1 MKKYIEEDKMIR
13 YTKEDFLDY
22 AEAFGD
28 NSLTYD
34 EMTEAR
40 HEAWINYIK
49 HWTLGE
55 LQVFFGFTHKNSWDG
70 KEIFMKTDEEFKK
83 WKEEND

>member
-1 MKKYIEEDKMIR
+1 MIR

-28 NSLTYD
+28 NNLTYD
-34 EMTEAR
+34 EISEVR

-55 LQVFFGFTHKNSWDG
+55 LQEYFGFTHKNNVDG
-70 KEIFMKTDEEFKK
+70 KEIYKPREDQFKK
-83 WKEEND
+83 WKEMYEKN